1 MQRHAGRHMTHPPDS
16 TSAEARAN
24 EPARRWEVMRLERI
38 GWRLMS
44 DAEYADPD
52 RRAEM
57 MRDAKQAVDVLNR
70 LSREPPPPAPNGL
83 RTPTIKR
90 QRRAPRSPPPDGLR
104 TPDEAA
110 RKLRCSVKTL
120 LGHVA
125 SGALRYV
132 NLGHGTK
139 RPRYRFTDAD
149 LDDFI
154 ANQTRKDVPCPSTR
168 TRTAARRISTSTSK
182 CEVIGFTGLR
192 SRPRGAKPKR

>member
-44 DAEYADPD
+44 DAEYAEPD

-70 LSREPPPPAPNGL
+70 LSRGPPSPPPHGL
-83 RTPTIKR
+83 RTPAIKR
-90 QRRAPRSPPPDGLR
+90 QRRAPRSPPPDGLL
-104 TPDEAA
+104 TAAEAA
-110 RKLRCSVKTL
+110 RRLRCSEKTL
-120 LGHVA
+120 NGHVA

-132 NLGHGTK
+132 DVGHGRK
-139 RPRYRFTDAD
+139 RRRIRFTDAD

-154 ANQTRKDVPCPSTR
+154 
-168 TRTAARRISTSTSK
+168 
-182 CEVIGFTGLR
+182 E
-192 SRPRGAKPKR
+192 